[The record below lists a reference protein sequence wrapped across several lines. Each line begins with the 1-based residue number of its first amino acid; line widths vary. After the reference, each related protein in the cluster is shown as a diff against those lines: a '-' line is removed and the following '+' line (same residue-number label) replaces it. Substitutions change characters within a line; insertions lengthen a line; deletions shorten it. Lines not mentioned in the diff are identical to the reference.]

1 LPTKEATL
9 APRAAPSPST
19 GSIRPI
25 PLLRAQA
32 LIRFLSV
39 PSVPSVFHLLRL
51 ESCAPDHNGNRRSGW
66 HQQKCEYGLNRMN
79 GLNGEGT
86 TQRMVLDAPHT
97 HSRRVGFDSFWW

>member
-1 LPTKEATL
+1 LPTNEATL

-39 PSVPSVFHLLRL
+39 PSVPSVFQLLML

-66 HQQKCEYGLNRMN
+66 HQQKCEYGFNGMN
-79 GLNGEGT
+79 GLNGEGK
-86 TQRMVLDAPHT
+86 TQGMVLDAAHT
-97 HSRRVGFDSFWW
+97 HSRRVGFDSFYW